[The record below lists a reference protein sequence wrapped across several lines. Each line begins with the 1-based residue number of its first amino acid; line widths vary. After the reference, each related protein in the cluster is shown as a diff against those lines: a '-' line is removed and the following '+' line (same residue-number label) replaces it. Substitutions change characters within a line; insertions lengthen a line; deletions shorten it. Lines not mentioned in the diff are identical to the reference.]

1 VSYQLWTLK
10 KRLEEVQNGTTV
22 STSISE
28 YNKWKIKQG
37 DKQNCETRTSTS
49 FHTTTKQTATI
60 FTTLVGVSLDEM
72 YTTQAAL
79 KVIQHHI
86 RHYT

>member
-28 YNKWKIKQG
+28 YNKWKIKQD

-79 KVIQHHI
+79 KVIKHHI

>member
-1 VSYQLWTLK
+1 MSYQLWTMK
-10 KRLEEVQNGTTV
+10 KRLEEVQKGITV
-22 STSISE
+22 CTSTSE

-37 DKQNCETRTSTS
+37 DKQNCETSTSTS
-49 FHTTTKQTATI
+49 FHTTTKQTATV
-60 FTTLVGVSLDEM
+60 FTISVGVSVVEL

-79 KVIQHHI
+79 KVTIHYI